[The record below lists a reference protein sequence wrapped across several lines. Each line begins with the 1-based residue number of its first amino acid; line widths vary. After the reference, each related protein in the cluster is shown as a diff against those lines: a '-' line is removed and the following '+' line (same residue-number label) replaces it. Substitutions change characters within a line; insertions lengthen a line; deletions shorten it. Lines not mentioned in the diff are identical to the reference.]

1 MRRLLLIFK
10 LLLKAKFIFKNPQE
24 HELVIFDD
32 ISFEDLK
39 NFVFKYNFFLL
50 QTRIEYINKVYLSF
64 QIIKYFFK
72 YYIKYFFKYD
82 NGIIMTAYLSSL
94 LEIVRPKV
102 VLTNIDNSQ
111 KFFDIAKIFDNKI
124 NFVAIQ
130 NGARYDL
137 KKHKHLYK
145 AKKINSDLTKNYYI
159 PNFLCFGQCEIDEYR
174 KNGIKV
180 KNFSKVGS
188 YQIAN
193 FFYHVEKN
201 KILLKKSLYDICLI
215 SNIMRAGSNEE
226 YAIPSLEEGFAKTM
240 KYTIKFCMKHNMK
253 MIFSWRRDK
262 KTSPEA
268 FNKELVVYKKYL
280 SDIEFNYLISN
291 SIEKDKFSSYKAMFQ
306 SNIAVAT
313 NSTMLR
319 ENLGIGG
326 KILSCNCTYSDIFD
340 FPIEGICSIKNCNFE
355 EFEKRLLDI
364 HSISKEN
371 YFSRLSKD
379 KHYVMEYNEKISTI
393 EILRKKIDLFL
404 ANELSG
410 KKSAIENHAF

>member
-10 LLLKAKFIFKNPQE
+10 LLLKAKFVFRNPQE
-24 HELVIFDD
+24 HKLVIFDD
-32 ISFEDLK
+32 ESYMDMK
-39 NFVFKYNFFLL
+39 NFIFGYNFFLL
-50 QTRIEYINKVYLSF
+50 QTRIENINKVYLSF

-72 YYIKYFFKYD
+72 YY
-82 NGIIMTAYLSSL
+82 NGNIMTAYLSSL

-102 VLTNIDNSQ
+102 VLTFIDNSL
-111 KFFDIAKIFDNKI
+111 KFFDIAKIFDKKI

-145 AKKINSDLTKNYYI
+145 VKKINSDLTKNYYI
-159 PNFLCFGQCEIDEYR
+159 PNFLCFGQFEIDDYKE
-174 KNGIKV
+174 NGIKV

-188 YQIAN
+188 LQMAN
-193 FFYHVEKN
+193 FFHHIEKN
-201 KILLKKSLYDICLI
+201 KISLKKSLYDICLI
-215 SNIMRAGSNEE
+215 SDTMPAGSNDEWDV
-226 YAIPSLEEGFAKTM
+226 PSLEEGFGKTM

-253 MIFSWRRDK
+253 MIFTWRRVK
-262 KTSPEA
+262 ETAPKA
-268 FNKELVVYKKYL
+268 FNNELVVFKKHL
-280 SDIEFNYLISN
+280 NDIEFNYLVSN
-291 SIEKDKFSSYKAMFQ
+291 SIEKYKFSSYKAMFQ

-313 NSTMLR
+313 YTTMLR
-319 ENLGIGG
+319 ESLGIGR

-340 FPIEGICSIKNCNFE
+340 FPIEGICSIKNCNFK

-404 ANELSG
+404 ADELSG
-410 KKSAIENHAF
+410 KKYKIENNTF

>member
-1 MRRLLLIFK
+1 MKRRLLFIFK
-10 LLLKAKFIFKNPQE
+10 LLFKVKFVFKNPQE

-32 ISFEDLK
+32 ESSFDLK
-39 NFVFKYNFFLL
+39 NSISCYNFFLL
-50 QTRIEYINKVYLSF
+50 QTRIENINKVYLSF

-72 YYIKYFFKYD
+72 YY
-82 NGIIMTAYLSSL
+82 NGNIMTAYLSSL

-102 VLTNIDNSQ
+102 VLTFIDNSL
-111 KFFDIAKIFDNKI
+111 KFFDIAKIFNKKI

-137 KKHKHLYK
+137 KRDKHLYK

-159 PNFLCFGQCEIDEYR
+159 PNFLCFGQFEIDDYKE
-174 KNGIKV
+174 NEIKV

-188 YQIAN
+188 LRLAN
-193 FFYHVEKN
+193 FFHHIEKN
-201 KILLKKSLYDICLI
+201 KISLKKSLYDICLI
-215 SNIMRAGSNEE
+215 SDPMPAGKNEE
-226 YAIPSLEEGFAKTM
+226 WDIPSLEEGFAKTI

-253 MIFSWRRDK
+253 MIFSWKRKNK
-262 KTSPEA
+262 KTTPKA
-268 FNKELVVYKKYL
+268 FNDELVFYKKHL
-280 SDIEFNYLISN
+280 NDIEFNYVVSN

-306 SNIAVAT
+306 SNIVVAT
-313 NSTMLR
+313 YSTMLR

-340 FPIEGICSIKNCNFE
+340 FPIEGICSIKNCNFQ

-379 KHYVMEYNEKISTI
+379 KYYVMEYNEKVSTI
-393 EILRKKIDLFL
+393 EILRKKIDLLL

-410 KKSAIENHAF
+410 KKYKIENHTF